1 MAEDRPNGE
10 GATPALRR
18 TLALALG
25 ALLDPAAA
33 LADEG
38 GGTIWIPGQFASF
51 AASRTPPGWSVEST
65 AYVSHAKQT
74 SDNAAARGGAR
85 VNGRVEVQDYLYIT
99 PGYTFETPVLGGAQL
114 YLGATA
120 SYGWMDTSVTAVIS
134 RRNGRTSDTALDESA
149 WGFSDITPLASL
161 KWQLG
166 PHNLMAYVTGNI
178 PTGYF
183 DPNSLAGVGA
193 GHWAADGGFAYTWD
207 GGQGLEF
214 SVTAG
219 ATYNFINPSTLYQNG
234 VDGHVEV
241 GASWEIASPFYIGA
255 VGYLLNQLTDDI
267 GAPAD
272 LGGHRSRVAG
282 AGPQLGWSIRTSR
295 VNVDVN
301 LRGYAEF
308 AAQNRPEGWNAWLN
322 VTFSL
327 PR

>member
-1 MAEDRPNGE
+1 M
-10 GATPALRR
+10 
-18 TLALALG
+18 
-25 ALLDPAAA
+25 
-33 LADEG
+33 ADEG
-38 GGTIWIPGQFASF
+38 GGSIWIPGQFASF
-51 AASRTPPGWSVEST
+51 AASRTLPGWSVETT

-74 SDNAAARGGAR
+74 SENAAARGGAR
-85 VNGRVEVQDYLYIT
+85 VNGRVEVQDYFYVT

-114 YLGATA
+114 YFGATA

-149 WGFSDITPLASL
+149 WGVSDLTPLASL
-161 KWQLG
+161 KWQFG
-166 PHNLMAYVTGNI
+166 PHNVMAYVTGNI
-178 PTGYF
+178 PTGYY
-183 DPNSLAGVGA
+183 DPETLAGVAA

-214 SVTAG
+214 SLTAG
-219 ATYNFINPSTLYQNG
+219 ATYNFINPTTLYQNG
-234 VDGHVEV
+234 VDGHVEL
-241 GASWEIASPFYIGA
+241 GASWEVASPFYIGA
-255 VGYLLNQLTDDI
+255 VGYLLNQLTDDV